1 MRKAEEATLPA
12 ATIKSIIS
20 IVAPGKPSEKNWGEQ
35 CLMIVLTI
43 SLGVRKEGGKN
54 ILNKSWVSANQ
65 YS

>member
-43 SLGVRKEGGKN
+43 SLGIKKGGEKN
-54 ILNKSWVSANQ
+54 PTNVILGIS
-65 YS
+65 

>member
-43 SLGVRKEGGKN
+43 SLGIKKGGEN
-54 ILNKSWVSANQ
+54 SYNQEYYLANL
-65 YS
+65 SF

>member
-43 SLGVRKEGGKN
+43 SLGIKREGEKKK
-54 ILNKSWVSANQ
+54 LQ
-65 YS
+65 M